1 MKMFFFDFFAK
12 KESKTNHFHQNLFP
26 KSLRLKNA
34 FILRGIKK
42 PNVTRHSAFLSRQL
56 KLPTTFIDSP
66 LFFKWQSR
74 NPTSRLEAQT
84 NPFFAVHP
92 PVNTKNDARKSIF
105 LSHF

>member
-42 PNVTRHSAFLSRQL
+42 AECHS
-56 KLPTTFIDSP
+56 TFG
-66 LFFKWQSR
+66 FFI
-74 NPTSRLEAQT
+74 A
-84 NPFFAVHP
+84 A
-92 PVNTKNDARKSIF
+92 TKVADYVY
-105 LSHF
+105 